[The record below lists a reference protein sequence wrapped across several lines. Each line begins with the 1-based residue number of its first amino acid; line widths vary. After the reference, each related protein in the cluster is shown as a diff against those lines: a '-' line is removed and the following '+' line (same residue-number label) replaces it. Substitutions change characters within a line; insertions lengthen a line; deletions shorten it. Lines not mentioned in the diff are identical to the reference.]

1 MRRAL
6 IFALTAAAVLAACTS
21 GPQPI
26 EDGSN
31 DQSILAWRAS
41 KDAMFKSNDDLD
53 GDGQPDSPL
62 LPADKVV
69 FTGLPYYPIDPAHQ
83 MPAVLNENRSPR
95 LLIELPTSSTELR
108 RMQRVGTLTFT
119 LKGTTLTLTAF
130 ADEGARTIT
139 RLFVPF
145 GDLTSGTDTYKGG
158 RYLELDRTS
167 TTLYDL
173 DFNRA
178 YHPFC
183 VFNPSYVCPVPPG
196 ENRLAVAI
204 QAGER
209 LRSATLSGRSL
220 Y

>member
-1 MRRAL
+1 MILAL
-6 IFALTAAAVLAACTS
+6 VLGTTAACSS
-21 GPQPI
+21 GPQPAD
-26 EDGSN
+26 DGSAALSV
-31 DQSILAWRAS
+31 QAWRAA
-41 KDAMFKSNDDLD
+41 KDAMFKSDADRD

-62 LPADKVV
+62 LPADRAA
-69 FTGLPYYPIDPAHQ
+69 FTGLPYYPIDPAYQ
-83 MPAVLNENRSPR
+83 MPAVLKENRAPK
-95 LLIELPTSSTELR
+95 LIIELPTSSTELR

-130 ADEGARTIT
+130 ADEGAGPIT

-145 GDLTSGTDTYKGG
+145 GDLTSGTETYKGG
-158 RYLELDRTS
+158 RYIELDRTS

-183 VFNPSYVCPVPPG
+183 VFNVAYVCPVPPQ
-196 ENRLAVAI
+196 ENRLPVAI

-209 LRSATLSGRSL
+209 LPVTTGR
-220 Y
+220 

>member
-1 MRRAL
+1 MRRTL
-6 IFALTAAAVLAACTS
+6 IFVLTATSALAACTS

-31 DQSILAWRAS
+31 DQGILAWRSS
-41 KDAMFKSNDDLD
+41 KDAMFKS
-53 GDGQPDSPL
+53 GSDSPL
-62 LPADKVV
+62 LPADQAA
-69 FTGLPYYPIDPAHQ
+69 FTGLPYYPIDPAYQ
-83 MPAVLNENRSPR
+83 MPAVLKENRSPR
-95 LLIELPTSSTELR
+95 LIIELPTSTTELR

-130 ADEGARTIT
+130 ADEDARTIT

-145 GDLTSGTDTYKGG
+145 GDLTSGTETYKGG

-183 VFNPSYVCPVPPG
+183 VYNPSYVCPVPPR

-209 LRSATLSGRSL
+209 LPLATAR
-220 Y
+220 

>member
-1 MRRAL
+1 MRRTL

-21 GPQPI
+21 GPQPL
-26 EDGSN
+26 EDVSH
-31 DQSILAWRAS
+31 DQEILAWRAS
-41 KDAMFKSNDDLD
+41 KDAMFKA
-53 GDGQPDSPL
+53 GADSPL
-62 LPADKVV
+62 LPGDQAA
-69 FTGLPYYPIDPAHQ
+69 FTGLPYFPIDPAYR

-95 LLIELPTSSTELR
+95 LIIELPTSTTELR

-130 ADEGARTIT
+130 ADEGERSIT

-145 GDLTSGTDTYKGG
+145 GDLTSGTETYKGG

-183 VFNPSYVCPVPPG
+183 VFNTSYVCPVPPR

-209 LRSATLSGRSL
+209 LPSTAGR
-220 Y
+220 

>member
-1 MRRAL
+1 MRRTL
-6 IFALTAAAVLAACTS
+6 IFALTAAATLAACTS

-26 EDGSN
+26 EDGSQ
-31 DQSILAWRAS
+31 DQDILAWRAS
-41 KDAMFKSNDDLD
+41 KDAMFKS
-53 GDGQPDSPL
+53 GADSPL
-62 LPADKVV
+62 LPADQTT
-69 FTGLPYYPIDPAHQ
+69 FTGLPYYPIDPAYQ

-95 LLIELPTSSTELR
+95 VIIELPTSTTELR

-130 ADEGARTIT
+130 ADEGVRTIT

-145 GDLTSGTDTYKGG
+145 GDLTSGTETYKGG

-167 TTLYDL
+167 TTLYNL
-173 DFNRA
+173 DFNQA

-183 VFNPSYVCPVPPG
+183 VFNVNYVCPVPPR

-209 LRSATLSGRSL
+209 LPDAGGR
-220 Y
+220 

>member
-1 MRRAL
+1 M
-6 IFALTAAAVLAACTS
+6 VACSS

-26 EDGSN
+26 DDTAN
-31 DQSILAWRAS
+31 DQAVLAWRTS
-41 KDAMFKSNDDLD
+41 KDAMFTS
-53 GDGQPDSPL
+53 GADSPL
-62 LPADKVV
+62 MPADRAS
-69 FTGLPYYPIDPAHQ
+69 FTGLHYYPIDAAYH
-83 MPAVLNENRSPR
+83 MPAVLKENRSPK
-95 LLIELPTSSTELR
+95 LIIELPTSSAELR

-130 ADEGARTIT
+130 AEEDERDIK

-145 GDLTSGTDTYKGG
+145 ADLTSGTETYKGG
-158 RYLELDRTS
+158 RYIELDRTS

-183 VFNPSYVCPVPPG
+183 VYNVNYVCPVPPR
-196 ENRLAVAI
+196 ENHLAVAI

-209 LRSATLSGRSL
+209 LPAVTGR
-220 Y
+220 

>member
-1 MRRAL
+1 MVRFLILAL
-6 IFALTAAAVLAACTS
+6 VLGMTAACSS
-21 GPQPI
+21 GPQPGP
-26 EDGSN
+26 DA
-31 DQSILAWRAS
+31 DAAQSVVAWRAA
-41 KDAMFKSNDDLD
+41 KDAMFKSDADRD
-53 GDGQPDSPL
+53 GDGQQDSPL
-62 LPADKVV
+62 LPADRAA
-69 FTGLPYYPIDPAHQ
+69 FTGLPYYPIDPAYQ
-83 MPAVLNENRSPR
+83 MPAVLKESRSPK

-130 ADEGARTIT
+130 ADEGSGPIT

-145 GDLTSGTDTYKGG
+145 GDLTSGTETYRGG
-158 RYLELDRTS
+158 RYLELERTS

-183 VFNPSYVCPVPPG
+183 VFNVSYVCPVPPQ
-196 ENRLAVAI
+196 ENRLPVAV

-209 LRSATLSGRSL
+209 LPVTNGR
-220 Y
+220 

>member
-1 MRRAL
+1 M
-6 IFALTAAAVLAACTS
+6 
-21 GPQPI
+21 
-26 EDGSN
+26 EDGSH
-31 DQSILAWRAS
+31 DQDILAWRAS
-41 KDAMFKSNDDLD
+41 KDAMFKS
-53 GDGQPDSPL
+53 GADSPL
-62 LPADKVV
+62 LPADKAA
-69 FTGLPYYPIDPAHQ
+69 FTGLPYYSIDPAYQ
-83 MPAVLNENRSPR
+83 MPAVLKENRSPR
-95 LLIELPTSSTELR
+95 LIIELPTSTTELR

-119 LKGTTLTLTAF
+119 LKGTTLSLTAF
-130 ADEGARTIT
+130 ADEDARVIT

-145 GDLTSGTDTYKGG
+145 GDLTSGTETYKGG

-183 VFNPSYVCPVPPG
+183 VFNVNYVCPVPPS

-209 LRSATLSGRSL
+209 LPSAAAR
-220 Y
+220 

>member
-1 MRRAL
+1 LQVRSTLLIAL
-6 IFALTAAAVLAACTS
+6 IAGVGACTS
-21 GPQPI
+21 GPQP
-26 EDGSN
+26 GN
-31 DQSILAWRAS
+31 DVSAVQSVQAWRAA
-41 KDAMFKSNDDLD
+41 KDAMFKSDADRD

-62 LPADKVV
+62 LPEDRAR
-69 FTGLPYYPIDPAHQ
+69 FTGLPYYPIDPAYQ
-83 MPAVLNENRSPR
+83 MPAVLKENRSPK
-95 LLIELPTSSTELR
+95 LIIELPTSSTELR

-130 ADEGARTIT
+130 ADEGSGPIT

-145 GDLTSGTDTYKGG
+145 GDLTSGTETYKGG
-158 RYLELDRTS
+158 RYIELERTS

-183 VFNPSYVCPVPPG
+183 VFNPSYVCPVPPQ
-196 ENRLAVAI
+196 ENRLPVAI

-209 LRSATLSGRSL
+209 LPVTNGR
-220 Y
+220 

>member
-1 MRRAL
+1 MRRTL
-6 IFALTAAAVLAACTS
+6 IFALTAAAALAACTS
-21 GPQPI
+21 GPQPL
-26 EDGSN
+26 EDVSH
-31 DQSILAWRAS
+31 DQDILAWRAS
-41 KDAMFKSNDDLD
+41 KDAMFKS
-53 GDGQPDSPL
+53 GADSPL
-62 LPADKVV
+62 LPGDQAA
-69 FTGLPYYPIDPAHQ
+69 FTGLPYFPIDPAYR

-95 LLIELPTSSTELR
+95 LIIELPTSTTELR

-130 ADEGARTIT
+130 ADEGERSIT

-145 GDLTSGTDTYKGG
+145 GDLTSGTETYKGG
-158 RYLELDRTS
+158 RYLELERTS

-183 VFNPSYVCPVPPG
+183 VFNTSYVCPVPPR

-209 LRSATLSGRSL
+209 LPSTAGR
-220 Y
+220 

>member
-1 MRRAL
+1 
-6 IFALTAAAVLAACTS
+6 
-21 GPQPI
+21 
-26 EDGSN
+26 
-31 DQSILAWRAS
+31 
-41 KDAMFKSNDDLD
+41 MFKSDGDQD

-62 LPADKVV
+62 LPADRAA
-69 FTGLPYYPIDPAHQ
+69 FTGLTYYPIDPAYQ
-83 MPAVLNENRSPR
+83 APAVLKENRSPR
-95 LLIELPTSSTELR
+95 LIIELPTSSIELR
-108 RMQRVGTLTFT
+108 KMQRVGTLTFT
-119 LKGTTLTLTAF
+119 IKGTTLTLTAF
-130 ADEGARTIT
+130 ADEGVRTIT

-145 GDLTSGTDTYKGG
+145 GDLTSGTETYKGG

-183 VFNPSYVCPVPPG
+183 VFNAGYVCPVPPP

-209 LRSATLSGRSL
+209 LPAAAATGRL
-220 Y
+220 WRP

>member
-1 MRRAL
+1 MILAL
-6 IFALTAAAVLAACTS
+6 VLGTVAGCSS
-21 GPQPI
+21 GPQPA
-26 EDGSN
+26 DDASAA
-31 DQSILAWRAS
+31 QSVQAWRAA
-41 KDAMFKSNDDLD
+41 KDAMFKSDADSN

-62 LPADKVV
+62 LPADRAT
-69 FTGLPYYPIDPAHQ
+69 FTGLPYYPIDPAYQ
-83 MPAVLNENRSPR
+83 MPAVLKENRAPK
-95 LLIELPTSSTELR
+95 LIIELPTSSTEMR

-130 ADEGARTIT
+130 ADEDARTIT

-145 GDLTSGTDTYKGG
+145 GDLTSGTETYKGG

-167 TTLYDL
+167 TNLYDL

-183 VFNPSYVCPVPPG
+183 VFNVSYVCPVPPQ
-196 ENRLAVAI
+196 ENRLPVAI

-209 LRSATLSGRSL
+209 LPVTNGR
-220 Y
+220 